1 MHGIEDHI
9 FLLQDIYHENKLQKK
24 SAQKLDGP
32 REIFFLQAPK
42 LPVIETISSKLAI
55 VYIDLLTLID
65 LVMLYGER
73 EERGNSIVHSAKM

>member
-24 SAQKLDGP
+24 CTKVRWPKRD
-32 REIFFLQAPK
+32 IFLTAPK

-55 VYIDLLTLID
+55 VYIRANRFVNI
-65 LVMLYGER
+65 
-73 EERGNSIVHSAKM
+73 N

>member
-32 REIFFLQAPK
+32 REIFFLRPRNYLSLRQFQ
-42 LPVIETISSKLAI
+42 V
-55 VYIDLLTLID
+55 
-65 LVMLYGER
+65 
-73 EERGNSIVHSAKM
+73 NWQ